1 MHIEFENL
9 QNEYFIS
16 SYGKNY
22 VIIKENKYFNKLVL
36 LGSIM
41 DSCDDVND
49 IFSQEFFYKK
59 INQHDKTEYNF
70 LLFGTGKNAEKIPLK
85 IYEFLVKSNIPYE
98 VMKSVSAFKTYNILL
113 SQGKKILAFFD
124 LET

>member
-1 MHIEFENL
+1 MHLEFENL

-36 LGSIM
+36 LGSTM

-113 SQGKKILAFFD
+113 SQGKKILAFLD